1 MKIQPTLTI
10 QLDDKIVLVSECSET
25 VKTLISYYDDWRQKE
40 YDINGELLMVK
51 SAMRDIQNVIHGQI
65 TLDNKPKQETNPSQ
79 D

>member
-25 VKTLISYYDDWRQKE
+25 VKTLIGYYDDWRQKE

-65 TLDNKPKQETNPSQ
+65 TLDNKTKQETNPSQ